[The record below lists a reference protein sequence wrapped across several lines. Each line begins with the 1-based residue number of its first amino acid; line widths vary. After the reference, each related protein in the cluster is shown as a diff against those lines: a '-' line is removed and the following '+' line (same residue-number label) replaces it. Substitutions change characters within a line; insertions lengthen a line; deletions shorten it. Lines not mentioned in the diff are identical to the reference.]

1 MKQVLTAILLI
12 ACIPGYSHSQK
23 ETVTISPGFLKGK
36 DYLDMG
42 ASEKRAYA
50 MGAINGMTV
59 APMLGASEEKVTWL
73 RTYKVLSAMPAQ
85 DKGEQSDPGGIAD
98 KACWTEPLVTRGKLA
113 SSMGIVKWKG
123 VATNEPQMRQ
133 AA

>member
-73 RTYKVLSAMPAQ
+73 RTCIVNMNDEQVAAIMTKYVRDHPSEWHYGMNVLSFSA
-85 DKGEQSDPGGIAD
+85 I
-98 KACWTEPLVTRGKLA
+98 R
-113 SSMGIVKWKG
+113 
-123 VATNEPQMRQ
+123 
-133 AA
+133 